1 MIRVEANPMAR
12 PTAVTATEMAT
23 GTESWRGKKP
33 LPLPPRTRGHPP
45 GRMLGPRMKMRLLVL
60 ALGLF
65 TVLGCQRDQALIDRQ
80 KTILAQQEQAITELK
95 DTMDEQGEV
104 IVEQIQMMA
113 EMQQTID
120 KQRVAMRET
129 SESLRLCSQRM

>member
-1 MIRVEANPMAR
+1 
-12 PTAVTATEMAT
+12 
-23 GTESWRGKKP
+23 
-33 LPLPPRTRGHPP
+33 
-45 GRMLGPRMKMRLLVL
+45 MKIRLLVL
-60 ALGLF
+60 MLGLS

-80 KTILAQQEQAITELK
+80 TTQLAHQEQAITELK

-104 IVEQIQMMA
+104 ILEQIKMMA

>member
-1 MIRVEANPMAR
+1 
-12 PTAVTATEMAT
+12 
-23 GTESWRGKKP
+23 
-33 LPLPPRTRGHPP
+33 
-45 GRMLGPRMKMRLLVL
+45 MKMRLLVL

-80 KTILAQQEQAITELK
+80 KTLLAQQEQAITELK
-95 DTMDEQGEV
+95 DTMDEQGDV

-129 SESLRLCSQRM
+129 SESLRICSQRM